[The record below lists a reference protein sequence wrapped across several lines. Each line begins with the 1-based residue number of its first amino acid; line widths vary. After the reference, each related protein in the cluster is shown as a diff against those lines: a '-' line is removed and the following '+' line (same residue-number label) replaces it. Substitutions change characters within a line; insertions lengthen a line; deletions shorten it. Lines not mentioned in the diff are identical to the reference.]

1 VAPTLVAVAGQAAV
15 APAAVAPTGAVPE
28 SEAPVSITTAAKA
41 PAALH
46 PAPVVAIALEAVV
59 AQVWVILCLCL
70 LHPQAVAVVMP
81 LVQVHLQAAVSLTA
95 VAPTA
100 VAPVAVAPAAVA
112 PVAVAP
118 AAVAP
123 AKAVPESE
131 DPAAVTTAAE
141 APAAVVRVRMVL
153 WCCLTHLQAAVWAPA
168 PVALVL
174 TLTVYVRKSHH
185 PQAQKLVFLYLKAVP
200 AAVVPTG

>member
-1 VAPTLVAVAGQAAV
+1 MAPTLVAVAGLAAV

-41 PAALH
+41 PAAVH
-46 PAPVVAIALEAVV
+46 PAPVVAVALEAVV

-95 VAPTA
+95 VT
-100 VAPVAVAPAAVA
+100 PAAVA

-131 DPAAVTTAAE
+131 DLASVTTAAE
-141 APAAVVRVRMVL
+141 DPAAVVRVRMVL

-185 PQAQKLVFLYLKAVP
+185 PQAQKLVFLYLKAVA